1 MCIRD
6 RLIVGWPAKALYSS
20 WIVKDGSPRLEFYPR
35 IIGGT
40 LKLETLSRPSLS
52 LVKGFLLLQFKAS
65 FLDVYKLFTNL
76 SNKKGC
82 LVTRLQLVTHVRRM
96 IRGKEHSLIKSLH
109 ASTPKPS
116 NLRELRRDF
125 TELRRVLIY
134 LYFTCGLKVYK
145 PLPDSSI

>member
-1 MCIRD
+1 MR
-6 RLIVGWPAKALYSS
+6 RN
-20 WIVKDGSPRLEFYPR
+20 VKDGCPTLVFYPR
-35 IIGGT
+35 IIGCT
-40 LKLETLSRPSLS
+40 LKAETLSRPSLS

-76 SNKKGC
+76 SNKKEC
-82 LVTRLQLVTHVRRM
+82 LVTQLQLVTHVRRM

-134 LYFTCGLKVYK
+134 LYFTCSLKVFK
-145 PLPDSSI
+145 GLPDFSI